1 MTIKAK
7 QFTVSTAIPVV
18 CYPTMQAR
26 RGSDDF
32 DKSDFAWCV
41 PNEPPPNDIIQ
52 KDDIL
57 VVKIKEFT
65 DDDVSLTYRKDGK
78 MYDLIYPSK
87 SDFNEYFEI
96 MTP

>member
-7 QFTVSTAIPVV
+7 QLTVSAVTPASCELAPI
-18 CYPTMQAR
+18 AR

-32 DKSDFAWCV
+32 DKSDLDWCV
-41 PNEPPPNDIIQ
+41 PDESPLNDIIQ
-52 KDDIL
+52 KDDVL
-57 VVKIKEFT
+57 VVEIKEFA
-65 DDDVSLTYRKDGK
+65 DNDVLLTYQKDGK

-87 SDFNEYFEI
+87 SHFDEYFEI